1 MDWAHLRYRRH
12 SLYDPGRWPR
22 ARSKVS
28 AITDTDD
35 DDEEIEDDPSRWS
48 RYLIHV
54 FRWYG
59 PTRSS
64 SDSHSRSDVVAAVDS
79 DAMMVGGR
87 WVVWARDRGD
97 RASRPAEK
105 KCEFVFGVAVGYI
118 MEKTTK
124 KRHP

>member
-1 MDWAHLRYRRH
+1 M
-12 SLYDPGRWPR
+12 YDPGRWPR

-28 AITDTDD
+28 AITDDD
-35 DDEEIEDDPSRWS
+35 DDDEEEIEDDPSRWS

-97 RASRPAEK
+97 RVSQPAEK
-105 KCEFVFGVAVGYI
+105 KCENSVSGGGGIYNGENYNIEASLIRDNGLVV
-118 MEKTTK
+118 
-124 KRHP
+124 